1 MDENETAKG
10 TFLVMESANSS
21 SIHLVGTESSKLP
34 SSPASPTYI
43 HCNSGESFDMS
54 KLRFPT
60 DDMNYEILS
69 ASPSTS
75 MSSSSSSLEVDT
87 NVIVKVP
94 LATTS
99 LSESLNSNNNSVTV
113 AEKENQ
119 NLNLHLGLPF
129 EPRKIRFLR
138 LVCKIFSFFLTMVED
153 YLFKICD
160 SIPLSLRQT
169 VE

>member
-1 MDENETAKG
+1 MTSMNENEKAKG
-10 TFLVMESANSS
+10 TFLVMESAYLS
-21 SIHLVGTESSKLP
+21 SIKLVGTKSPTLP

-43 HCNSGESFDMS
+43 HCNSSDSFDMLN
-54 KLRFPT
+54 LRFPT
-60 DDMNYEILS
+60 EDMNNEILS
-69 ASPSTS
+69 SSPK
-75 MSSSSSSLEVDT
+75 SSSSASLEVDT
-87 NVIVKVP
+87 KVIVKVP
-94 LATTS
+94 LATASPSTS
-99 LSESLNSNNNSVTV
+99 LNNATNSLTA

-160 SIPLSLRQT
+160 SIPLALRQT
-169 VE
+169 VK